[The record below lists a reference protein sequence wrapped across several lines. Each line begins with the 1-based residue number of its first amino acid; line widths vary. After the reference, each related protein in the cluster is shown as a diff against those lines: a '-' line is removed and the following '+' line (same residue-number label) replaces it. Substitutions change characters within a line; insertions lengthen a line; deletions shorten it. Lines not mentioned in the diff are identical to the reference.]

1 MKRLVGALAL
11 LLMSTSWQA
20 VHADEV
26 TVGLQSGPTS
36 MDPHFFISTPN
47 QAASLHLFDPLMR
60 RDDEMRFTPALATE
74 WYRIDDRTWEFK
86 LRRGVKFHDGS
97 DFTAEDVAFTVRR
110 VPEVPH
116 SPASFTAAVSEI
128 EETIV
133 VDPYTIRFRTRTPFP
148 LFASEIS
155 RLYIVSHRLANGASS
170 QDFNSGK
177 AAIGTGPYRFVS
189 YAPGERMEMVRND
202 AYWGPKAPFRQ
213 VTFRI
218 IGNDA
223 ARVAALLSGS
233 VDLID
238 VVPPADMERLAD
250 DPRVRLWQ
258 TASARLIYL
267 HMDHAREVSPYIT
280 DRRGRPLS
288 RNPLQDHRVRLA
300 LSKLINRRAIVDRV
314 MFGAAEPAGQLV
326 PPGLFGH
333 APDLV
338 AEDYD
343 PEGARRLLAEAGY
356 PEGFRITLHG
366 PNNRFIND
374 GQVTLT
380 VAQLLARGGIDMRV
394 QIMPANVFFQRAGL
408 QEFSLFLVGYSSSSG
423 DAFRGLRAVL
433 ASWNPQEGMGANNRG
448 RYSNPVV
455 DELIRSA
462 LVEMDDDARE
472 ELSRQAARVAFDD
485 VAVIPLYFQHNVWAT
500 RPGLRYN
507 PRRDERTL
515 VTNLVREDR

>member
-1 MKRLVGALAL
+1 MRRLVIALVLFAMGAG
-11 LLMSTSWQA
+11 WQC
-20 VHADEV
+20 VQADEV
-26 TVGLQSGPTS
+26 TIGLQVGPTS
-36 MDPHFFISTPN
+36 MDPHFFISSPN
-47 QAASLHLFDPLMR
+47 QAASLHLFDPLMG
-60 RDDEMRFTPALATE
+60 RDDEMRLTPALATD

-86 LRRGVKFHDGS
+86 LRRGVRFHDGS
-97 DFTAEDVAFTVRR
+97 EFTAEDVAFTVRR

-116 SPASFTAAVSEI
+116 SPASFAAAVSEI
-128 EETIV
+128 AETII
-133 VDPYTIRFRTRTPFP
+133 VDSHTIRFRTRTAFP
-148 LFASEIS
+148 LFVNDIS
-155 RLYIVSHRLANGASS
+155 RLYIVSHRVADGATS

-189 YAPGERMEMVRND
+189 YAPGERIEMVRND
-202 AYWGPKAPFRQ
+202 DYWGPKAPFRR
-213 VTFRI
+213 VTFRV

-233 VDLID
+233 VDLIEI
-238 VVPPADMERLAD
+238 VPPADMERLAE
-250 DPRVRLWQ
+250 DPRVKLWQ

-267 HMDHAREVSPYIT
+267 HMDHARTVSPYIT
-280 DRRGRPLS
+280 DRRGRPLTE
-288 RNPLQDHRVRLA
+288 NPLQDHRVRLA

-326 PPGLFGH
+326 PSGLFGH

-343 PEGARRLLAEAGY
+343 PDGARRLLAEAGY
-356 PEGFRITLHG
+356 PDGFRITVHG

-380 VAQLLARGGIDMRV
+380 VAQMLARGGIDMRV

-433 ASWNPQEGMGANNRG
+433 ASWDPPEGMGANNRG

-455 DELIRSA
+455 DELVRAA
-462 LVEMDDDARE
+462 LIEMDDDVRE
-472 ELSRQAARVAFDD
+472 QLSRQAARVAFADIGI
-485 VAVIPLYFQHNVWAT
+485 IPLYFQHNVWAT
-500 RPGLRYN
+500 RTGLRYN

-515 VTNLVREDR
+515 ATNIRDERQ